1 MRRIQSIAN
10 LASASADQRAPYAA
24 KRLLELF
31 PDALLGVSNQNN
43 AIYDE
48 PHEETGQFV
57 VELQRAVLRVIF
69 RDTFKKTETIR
80 ISMSERSIRIETAT
94 LRLNLEDDYFD
105 LERFSKRQHSG
116 TVGTEA
122 LSGSMEL
129 EVALDALSSDI
140 ATTDSSREEIFQIPL
155 WQISKNP
162 YDLPYFNKPEWAF

>member
-1 MRRIQSIAN
+1 MRRIQSIAY

-69 RDTFKKTETIR
+69 WRYIQEDRD
-80 ISMSERSIRIETAT
+80 
-94 LRLNLEDDYFD
+94 D
-105 LERFSKRQHSG
+105 
-116 TVGTEA
+116 
-122 LSGSMEL
+122 
-129 EVALDALSSDI
+129 
-140 ATTDSSREEIFQIPL
+140 
-155 WQISKNP
+155 P
-162 YDLPYFNKPEWAF
+162 YPHVRKVY

>member
-24 KRLLELF
+24 KQLLELF

-80 ISMSERSIRIETAT
+80 IPMSERSIRAC
-94 LRLNLEDDYFD
+94 
-105 LERFSKRQHSG
+105 
-116 TVGTEA
+116 
-122 LSGSMEL
+122 
-129 EVALDALSSDI
+129 
-140 ATTDSSREEIFQIPL
+140 
-155 WQISKNP
+155 
-162 YDLPYFNKPEWAF
+162 